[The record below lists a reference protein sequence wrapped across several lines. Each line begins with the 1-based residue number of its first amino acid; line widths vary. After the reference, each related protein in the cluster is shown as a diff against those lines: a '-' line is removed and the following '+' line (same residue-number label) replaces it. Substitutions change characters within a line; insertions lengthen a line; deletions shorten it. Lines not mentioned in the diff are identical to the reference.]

1 MLTGGCYCGAVRY
14 ETDGEPFHETICHCA
29 DCRRIVGAASVAWFT
44 VPRAT
49 FRFTRQEPAS
59 IRSSPAVTRRFC
71 GVCGTSL
78 TYESD
83 GAPDEIDVTIASL
96 DDAEAWPPKDHTRVR
111 GKLRW
116 EAVCDGLPA
125 FEGVRPKG

>member
-29 DCRRIVGAASVAWFT
+29 DCRRIVRAASVAWFT

>member
-1 MLTGGCYCGAVRY
+1 
-14 ETDGEPFHETICHCA
+14 
-29 DCRRIVGAASVAWFT
+29 
-44 VPRAT
+44 
-49 FRFTRQEPAS
+49 
-59 IRSSPAVTRRFC
+59 
-71 GVCGTSL
+71 L

-83 GAPDEIDVTIASL
+83 GAPDEIDVTTASL